1 VLGGD
6 VLGIVKSN
14 YTQAGA
20 GTDDS
25 LVDKLVTLLIEQRQ
39 NARKARDFATSDLI
53 RDKLTEAG
61 VELKDTPSG
70 TDWSLK

>member
-1 VLGGD
+1 
-6 VLGIVKSN
+6 
-14 YTQAGA
+14 
-20 GTDDS
+20 
-25 LVDKLVTLLIEQRQ
+25 VDKLVTLLIEQRQ